1 MGKISLMLC
10 LILVFLV
17 VLVNGQQKKDEIR
30 VFELKKGD
38 FASIKFTN
46 WGASIMSL
54 VIPDNQGKLA
64 DVVLGYDSAQSYKTD
79 TTNFG
84 RTLGR
89 VANRIGGAKF
99 TLNGTTYKLVANDG
113 NNTLHG
119 GAIGFNN
126 VLWKVK
132 SYKPNI
138 KTPSIT
144 FSYDSF
150 DGEQGFPGK
159 VSVSV
164 TYGII
169 TEFPGNRSTLFVT
182 MRAKAINKATP
193 VNLAH
198 HTYWNLAGHNSGD
211 ILSHNVQIFAK
222 HITPVGP
229 DLIPTGKITPVK
241 GTPFDFYA
249 SHTVGSRIKQ
259 LPGGYDIN
267 YVIDEPASKTQDR
280 LIALVSE
287 SKSGRWMELW
297 TDQPGVQFYTSNTL
311 SNVKGKG
318 GYVYGK
324 YGALSLETQ
333 GFPDAVNHPN
343 FPSVI
348 VNPGEAYIHRM
359 RFTFST
365 VPSKKYADI

>member
-169 TEFPGNRSTLFVT
+169 TEFPGNRSTLL
-182 MRAKAINKATP
+182 M
-193 VNLAH
+193 NLAH

-222 HITPVGP
+222 HITPCM
-229 DLIPTGKITPVK
+229 
-241 GTPFDFYA
+241 PFDFMLA
-249 SHTVGSRIKQ
+249 IRLEVGSSSF
-259 LPGGYDIN
+259 LGNYDIN

-359 RFTFST
+359 RLHSALSQVKNMQTFN
-365 VPSKKYADI
+365 DIMSLIITFWRRFWNYDQELFLLRLSC

>member
-1 MGKISLMLC
+1 MLLPGSLDC
-10 LILVFLV
+10 P
-17 VLVNGQQKKDEIR
+17 
-30 VFELKKGD
+30 ELES
-38 FASIKFTN
+38 AERNTY
-46 WGASIMSL
+46 
-54 VIPDNQGKLA
+54 VIFM
-64 DVVLGYDSAQSYKTD
+64 YHFS
-79 TTNFG
+79 
-84 RTLGR
+84 
-89 VANRIGGAKF
+89 
-99 TLNGTTYKLVANDG
+99 
-113 NNTLHG
+113 G

-138 KTPSIT
+138 TTPSIT
-144 FSYDSF
+144 FNYDSF
-150 DGEQGFPGK
+150 DGEQGFLGK

-164 TYGII
+164 AYGIME
-169 TEFPGNRSTLFVT
+169 EFPGNRAILFVT

-198 HTYWNLAGHNSGD
+198 HTYWNLGGHNSGD
-211 ILSHNVQIFAK
+211 ILSHNVQIFVK

-249 SHTVGSRIKQ
+249 SRTVGSRIKQ

-267 YVIDEPASKTQDR
+267 YVIDEPASKTQAR

-287 SKSGRWMELW
+287 SKSGRFMELW

-311 SNVKGKG
+311 LNVKGNG
-318 GYVYGK
+318 GHVYGK

-343 FPSVI
+343 FPSVT
-348 VNPGEAYIHRM
+348 VNPGDTYIHRM

-365 VPSKKYADI
+365 VPSKKNADI